1 MLEKAIEIAVNAHKG
16 QKDKNGAP
24 YILHVIRVMCN
35 GKTETEKIC
44 GVLHD
49 LIEDTDWTFDRL
61 KKEGFSNEVI
71 DALRCLTKESEEE
84 DYTHFIN
91 RIKENKIAINIKLND
106 LKDNMNILRMK
117 KLVNKDIARLNKY
130 LKAYNELIKL

>member
-35 GKTETEKIC
+35 GKTEIEKIC

-71 DALRCLTKESEEE
+71 DVLRCLTKESEEE

-91 RIKENKIAINIKLND
+91 RIKENKIAINVKLND
-106 LKDNMNILRMK
+106 LKENMDIIRLT
-117 KLVNKDIARLNKY
+117 KLDNKDIVRLNKY
-130 LKAYNELIKL
+130 LNAYNELIKL